1 MPSSL
6 ICMSHSPLMLVKELR
21 PRERDAEKRFYA
33 TLRDYKARLK
43 SDPPDVVV
51 LFAPDHFNG
60 FFYDAMP
67 SFCIGTEAR
76 TTQDWALP
84 SAALNVDA
92 ALSESLIRHLH
103 GKGFDVAISRR
114 MQADHGMSIPL
125 LKLFGSL
132 RRPLVV
138 PVFVNCA
145 ADPRPSFQRVRQFG
159 EMVGRYFA
167 QQERKV
173 LFIGSGGLSH
183 DPPTPRPGAPKELLQ
198 RLIDRHTPDA
208 AEYRRREARVIDNAR
223 QLAAGTGPLLAPD
236 RSWDKAFID
245 RLIDGRLRVCDR
257 YTDAAVDRDA
267 GFGGHEAR
275 VWVAAFAAMQATQ
288 TFQATLDFYRVIPEW
303 ITGMAAAHACLPPRG
318 PAP

>member
-1 MPSSL
+1 MSSSL

-21 PRERDAEKRFYA
+21 PRERDAEKRFYD
-33 TLRDYKARLK
+33 TLRNYKAHLK
-43 SDPPDVVV
+43 ADPPDVVV

-76 TTQDWALP
+76 TTEDWALP
-84 SAALNVDA
+84 KADLNVDA
-92 ALSESLIRHLH
+92 ALSESLVRHLH
-103 GKGFDVAISRR
+103 GRGFDVAISRR
-114 MQADHGMSIPL
+114 MQVDHGMSIPL

-145 ADPRPSFQRVRQFG
+145 ADPRPSFKRVRQFG
-159 EMVGRYFA
+159 EAVGKFFRA
-167 QQERKV
+167 QDLNV

-183 DPPTPRPGAPKELLQ
+183 DPPTPRPGAPKEVMQ
-198 RLIDRHTPDA
+198 RLIDRHTPDE
-208 AEYRRREARVIDNAR
+208 AEYRRREARVIENSR

-236 RSWDKAFID
+236 RQWDKTFID
-245 RLIDGRLRVCDR
+245 RLVEGELKVCDR

-275 VWVAAFAAMQATQ
+275 VWLAAFAAMQATQ
-288 TFQATLDFYRVIPEW
+288 TFLATLDFYRVVPEW
-303 ITGMAAAHACLPPRG
+303 ITGMAAAHACLPQRS
-318 PAP
+318 A

>member
-245 RLIDGRLRVCDR
+245 RLIGGRLRACDR

-275 VWVAAFAAMQATQ
+275 VWLAAFAAMQATQ
-288 TFQATLDFYRVIPEW
+288 SFQATLDFYRVIPEW

>member
-114 MQADHGMSIPL
+114 MQVDHGMSIPL

>member
-76 TTQDWALP
+76 TTQDWALQ

-245 RLIDGRLRVCDR
+245 RLIGGRLRACDR

-275 VWVAAFAAMQATQ
+275 VWLSAFAAMQATQ